1 MYRLFESVFTNNKES
16 VAIYPTEGQEPF
28 ADEVAL
34 MAEYKSKLGA
44 DMDADA
50 YKAGFLFAFDDNGTI
65 YGAKNFF
72 KEDAT
77 LAYRLI
83 TVTTENG
90 VTTPN
95 QTSCTDIMD
104 VEAEMYKKQ
113 GAAMKKS
120 TVSAILTIGTN
131 GGDIIFNENWVRPI
145 EPVESTPEP
154 EEVTE

>member
-1 MYRLFESVFTNNKES
+1 MYRLFESVYSNNKES
-16 VAIYPTEGQEPF
+16 VAVYPTEGQEPF
-28 ADEVAL
+28 TDEIAL

-50 YKAGFLFAFDDNGTI
+50 YRAGFLFAFDDNGKI
-65 YGAKNFF
+65 YGAKCFF
-72 KEDAT
+72 KEAVT

-90 VTTPN
+90 VATAN
-95 QTSCTDIMD
+95 QTPCTDIMD

-145 EPVESTPEP
+145 EPTPEL

>member
-1 MYRLFESVFTNNKES
+1 MYRLFESVYTNNKES
-16 VAIYPTEGQEPF
+16 VAIYPTEGQESF

-44 DMDADA
+44 DMDAEA
-50 YKAGFLFAFDDNGTI
+50 YKAGFLFAFDDNGKI
-65 YGAKNFF
+65 YGAKSFF
-72 KEDAT
+72 KEAAT

-90 VTTPN
+90 VATPN
-95 QTSCTDIMD
+95 QTPCTDIMD

-113 GAAMKKS
+113 GAAMKKD

-145 EPVESTPEP
+145 EPQPEPTPEEP
-154 EEVTE
+154 TE